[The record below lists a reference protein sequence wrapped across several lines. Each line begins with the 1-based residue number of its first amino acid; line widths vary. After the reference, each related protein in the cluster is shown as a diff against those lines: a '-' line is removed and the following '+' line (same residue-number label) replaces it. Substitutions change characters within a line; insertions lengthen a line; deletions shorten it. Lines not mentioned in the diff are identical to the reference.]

1 MNNVLELL
9 ASILQNKMFYG
20 PILTI
25 LIAYLIYNIIKSVF
39 SKIDDPKKCSG
50 YDLKRR
56 KTVVDLLTNFVK
68 IFTLI
73 IVLIIIL
80 NIFGINTTS
89 VIASLGVASAV
100 LSLAFQDT
108 LKDIISGVNIILDNY
123 FIVGDIIKYQ
133 DFTGEVVSFGFK
145 TTKIKNLNNEIL
157 TVANRNITKIINLSK
172 EKATV
177 LINVPVAYEEDI
189 EKVEK
194 VIDKILE
201 KIENNEYVEK
211 KTAEYLGVNE
221 LSDSSVSFLIK
232 FISER
237 DKQWVTRRSALK
249 VIKTELDKNG
259 IKIPYQQIEVHNGK
273 SI

>member
-39 SKIDDPKKCSG
+39 NRIDDPKKYSG

-157 TVANRNITKIINLSK
+157 TVANRNISQIINLSK

-201 KIENNEYVEK
+201 KIENNEFVEK

-221 LSDSSVSFLIK
+221 LSDSSVNFLIK

>member
-9 ASILQNKMFYG
+9 AKVLQNKMFYG

-25 LIAYLIYNIIKSVF
+25 LIAYLIYNIIRSIL
-39 SKIDDPKKCSG
+39 SKIDDPKKYNG

-56 KTVVDLLTNFVK
+56 KTVVELLTNFVK
-68 IFTLI
+68 VFTVI

-80 NIFGINTTS
+80 NIFGVNTTS

-100 LSLAFQDT
+100 LGLAFQDT
-108 LKDIISGVNIILDNY
+108 LKDIIAGVNIILDNY
-123 FIVGDIIKYQ
+123 FIVGDIIKYEN
-133 DFTGEVVSFGFK
+133 FTGEVISFGFK
-145 TTKIKNLNNEIL
+145 ATKIKNVNNEIL
-157 TVANRNITKIINLSK
+157 TVANRNITQIINLSK

-177 LINVPVAYEEDI
+177 LINFPVAYEEDI
-189 EKVEK
+189 DKVEK
-194 VIDKILE
+194 VINKILE
-201 KIENNEYVEK
+201 NIEKIEHVES
-211 KTAEYLGVNE
+211 KTVEYLGVNE
-221 LSDSSVSFLIK
+221 LSDSSVNFLIK
-232 FISER
+232 FVSQR
-237 DKQWVTRRSALK
+237 DKQWVTRRGALK